1 MAQTKTKPRTKAPL
15 LEEVEPQPLAAP
27 ETDEQRFKRIADTM
41 YKLNPPKE
49 TRDELRVLLAK
60 APDLALQ
67 FGTLPSM
74 TRSRGLDRYKSFPVL
89 QESIRFQLKQLRKD
103 LAGAQAT
110 PLELLLIDAVVC
122 TYQDYFSFF
131 MLVNQ
136 STAGQTTLDAI
147 EKWERILSSKEARYL
162 RAVAELARVRRLL
175 NLPAPQVNINM
186 PGGQQ
191 VNVHGKV
198 ETKG

>member
-1 MAQTKTKPRTKAPL
+1 VAPTKTKSRTKSPL

-41 YKLNPPKE
+41 YKPNPPKE
-49 TRDELRVLLAK
+49 TRDELRALLAK

-74 TRSRGLDRYKSFPVL
+74 ARSRALDRYKSFPVL

-103 LAGAQAT
+103 LAGEQAS
-110 PLELLLIDAVVC
+110 PLEVLLIEAVVC
-122 TYQDYFSFF
+122 CYQDYFSFF
-131 MLVNQ
+131 GLANQ
-136 STAGQTTLDAI
+136 NTAGQTTLDAI
-147 EKWERILSSKEARYL
+147 DKWERILSSKEARYL

-175 NLPAPQVNINM
+175 NLPAPQINVNM

-191 VNVHGKV
+191 VNVQGKP
-198 ETKG
+198 